1 MRSLALAALLSL
13 PMAAAAYPQFGSS
26 GSPNV
31 TGIGKTIYSAPRYNS
46 QPSYYGPSYNY
57 NHSPSGGRYGSS
69 YGSSYGNSYSSPR
82 Y

>member
-1 MRSLALAALLSL
+1 MRHLALAALLSL
-13 PMAAAAYPQFGSS
+13 PMAAAAYPQLGAS

-31 TGIGKTIYSAPRYNS
+31 TGIGKTIYISPRYNS
-46 QPSYYGPSYNY
+46 QPSYNGPSYNY
-57 NHSPSGGRYGSS
+57 NSSGGRYGSS